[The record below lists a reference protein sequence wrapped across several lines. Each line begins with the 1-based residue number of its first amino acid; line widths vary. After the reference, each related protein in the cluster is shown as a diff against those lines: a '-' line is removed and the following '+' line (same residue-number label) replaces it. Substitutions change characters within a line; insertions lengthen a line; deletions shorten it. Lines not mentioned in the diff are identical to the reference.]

1 MRLVPIWDKYQ
12 SHELRHIG
20 LRYLLLYLSLQTLFQ
35 SGNVVQLVSRASGR
49 SLQIVQ
55 GPAGLVVDGLG
66 ADNNFNGLFL

>member
-1 MRLVPIWDKYQ
+1 MKKFYNLWARPIYLK
-12 SHELRHIG
+12 S
-20 LRYLLLYLSLQTLFQ
+20 LLLYLSLQTLFQ

-66 ADNNFNGLFL
+66 ADNNFNGLYL